1 LICDFGVSSIFTAV
15 NSGMTRRKSF
25 VGTPSFIAREL
36 VLRPVGIADAKQPA
50 EIVQQKHYDYKC
62 DIWSFGILA
71 FELSTGKPPNPF
83 STVAAVLQK
92 TVTEDSP
99 SIDREGGQYK
109 YSKAFKELVD
119 TCLQKDPA
127 QRCVSLARSGLSD
140 REAGP
145 LPLRFWTIPSSRMPS
160 RAAISSLAC

>member
-1 LICDFGVSSIFTAV
+1 
-15 NSGMTRRKSF
+15 MTRRKSF

-119 TCLQKDPA
+119 TSRGRPSAATLLDHPFFKNAKPRSYLVSRLLKDLP
-127 QRCVSLARSGLSD
+127 
-140 REAGP
+140 P
-145 LPLRFWTIPSSRMPS
+145 LETRQSKRV
-160 RAAISSLAC
+160 